1 MTEIRGPR
9 SNRGQGGFTLIELL
23 VVVAILAVLSGA
35 VIIGV
40 GALRGNAQEQTCK
53 VDRETLET
61 AAEAYRT
68 SNGAFPATIQE
79 LVDSGLVKAKT
90 GANNPVANF
99 TIDPSNGQ
107 VTVVA
112 GSKYGSVAASC
123 NTD

>member
-1 MTEIRGPR
+1 MRMTSGYRHGR
-9 SNRGQGGFTLIELL
+9 DQGGFTLIELL

-40 GALRGNAQEQTCK
+40 GALRGNAQEQTCR

-68 SNGAFPATIQE
+68 SNGAYPATIQQ
-79 LVDSGLVKAKT
+79 LVDSGLVKGKT
-90 GANNPVANF
+90 GANNPTANF
-99 TIDPSNGQ
+99 TINPSNGQ
-107 VTVVA
+107 VTAAA
-112 GSKYGSVAASC
+112 GGKYGSVAATC